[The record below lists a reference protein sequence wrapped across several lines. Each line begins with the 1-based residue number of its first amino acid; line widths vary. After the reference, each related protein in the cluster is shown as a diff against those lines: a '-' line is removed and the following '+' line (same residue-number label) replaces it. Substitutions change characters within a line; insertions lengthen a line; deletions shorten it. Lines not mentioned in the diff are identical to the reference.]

1 MGRWSRHPMGS
12 DGALDAEDE
21 FFGEF
26 MPKIEKDS
34 DDDPLGIFDD
44 EMDDS
49 SPYVEMD
56 EKEKAFLLDFVAGIE
71 KLSNDCFDMD
81 TFKNNLVLHPYY
93 VPWDRLEGKKNL
105 SGISDS
111 KDEIEIFR
119 LKGIIR
125 KNSGKI

>member
-1 MGRWSRHPMGS
+1 
-12 DGALDAEDE
+12 
-21 FFGEF
+21 
-26 MPKIEKDS
+26 
-34 DDDPLGIFDD
+34 
-44 EMDDS
+44 MDDS

-56 EKEKAFLLDFVAGIE
+56 EKEKAFLLDFVSGIE

-93 VPWDRLEGKKNL
+93 VLWDRLEGKKNL

-119 LKGIIR
+119 LKGLIR